1 MAAYLRQAQKQQA
14 AGEFAGLA
22 RTCQRWADED
32 WRNPRAFYCAG
43 IGLQGIGQHKDAI
56 TMFNKAGSL
65 VPRDDP
71 LKNQI
76 GDAVLRSFR
85 AQTGG

>member
-1 MAAYLRQAQKQQA
+1 
-14 AGEFAGLA
+14 
-22 RTCQRWADED
+22 
-32 WRNPRAFYCAG
+32 
-43 IGLQGIGQHKDAI
+43 
-56 TMFNKAGSL
+56 MFNKAGAL

-85 AQTGG
+85 AQTGN